1 MDAGR
6 SSQRGGREA
15 EAATA
20 CSPST
25 SSAHCPPT
33 HALLTTPTWP
43 CRSSPSFL
51 DPQVLQP
58 IVPSSLFRILTSII
72 RGANNMVR
80 SPLLGLGRAAL

>member
-6 SSQRGGREA
+6 SSQRGGGEA

-25 SSAHCPPT
+25 LAHCPPT
-33 HALLTTPTWP
+33 HALLTTPIWP
-43 CRSSPSFL
+43 CRSSPCSL
-51 DPQVLQP
+51 NPQVLQP

-80 SPLLGLGRAAL
+80 SPLLGLGRDAL